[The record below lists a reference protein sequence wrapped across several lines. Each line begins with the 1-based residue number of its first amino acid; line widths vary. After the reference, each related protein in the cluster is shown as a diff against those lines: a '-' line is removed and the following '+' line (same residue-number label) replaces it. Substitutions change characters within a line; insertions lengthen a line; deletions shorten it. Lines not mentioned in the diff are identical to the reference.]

1 MIRNSNLLTEKLCRC
16 VDVPGFRRICTSAQ
30 EANAA
35 VEMLR
40 HFLLGWGIEMDKPEI
55 GVVQQN
61 KASGKVRRQAEVTFT
76 YTPNGPTLEALLKT
90 LLRTAALPGQA
101 V

>member
-1 MIRNSNLLTEKLCRC
+1 MIRNPNLLTEKLCRC
-16 VDVPGFRRICTSAQ
+16 VDVRVSGASAHPHQ

-55 GVVQQN
+55 GGRLHE
-61 KASGKVRRQAEVTFT
+61 K
-76 YTPNGPTLEALLKT
+76 
-90 LLRTAALPGQA
+90 
-101 V
+101 

>member
-1 MIRNSNLLTEKLCRC
+1 MKNE
-16 VDVPGFRRICTSAQ
+16 Q
-30 EANAA
+30 
-35 VEMLR
+35 
-40 HFLLGWGIEMDKPEI
+40 
-55 GVVQQN
+55 VVQQN

-76 YTPNGPTLEALLKT
+76 YTPNGPTFEALLKT

>member
-1 MIRNSNLLTEKLCRC
+1 MQAGGHISEMMQSSNRISKLCRC

-40 HFLLGWGIEMDKPEI
+40 HFLLGWGLEMDKPEI
-55 GVVQQN
+55 GGRLHE
-61 KASGKVRRQAEVTFT
+61 K
-76 YTPNGPTLEALLKT
+76 
-90 LLRTAALPGQA
+90 
-101 V
+101 

>member
-1 MIRNSNLLTEKLCRC
+1 MYLNAPAVDFWLPGSLILELSNLFAEKMIRNSNLLTEKLCRC
-16 VDVPGFRRICTSAQ
+16 VDVPGFRHICTSAQ

-55 GVVQQN
+55 GGRLHE
-61 KASGKVRRQAEVTFT
+61 K
-76 YTPNGPTLEALLKT
+76 
-90 LLRTAALPGQA
+90 
-101 V
+101 